1 LKCHRGLIFSTFR
14 KLNFRGVAMTALGTR
29 WIVASFGNQQERSKT
44 FVKRFFFSLE
54 WGSLVSEGH
63 ARQCCVWLHSLENQ
77 FNDCPCRRACFS
89 TPTCSLPSALA
100 AWQQSLYKFEES
112 AFHEEPY
119 NCSQS
124 SFLERFCLK
133 VTFEFLKVLRA
144 SDFRVSVLPSF
155 SAHCWTFFQYLLVCL
170 LSQQTF
176 RAVKQKRFTWAHFM
190 MTWFTTRL
198 QLNKKDTKV
207 DSPQLVL
214 SLEPP
219 HSRTWEAFVFARKRE
234 TDYCESSAVRELSKE
249 KLWSRE
255 LLSKKRRH
263 KRFKKGL
270 CKDSTV
276 KGERTKT
283 RIPRVEVLPALFF
296 WTVWWNTGATNF
308 QLNKLETKTVFTRV

>member
-1 LKCHRGLIFSTFR
+1 
-14 KLNFRGVAMTALGTR
+14 M
-29 WIVASFGNQQERSKT
+29 
-44 FVKRFFFSLE
+44 
-54 WGSLVSEGH
+54 SEGH

-89 TPTCSLPSALA
+89 TSLVPSRVR
-100 AWQQSLYKFEES
+100 SPRDNKV
-112 AFHEEPY
+112 
-119 NCSQS
+119 CTSQS

-176 RAVKQKRFTWAHFM
+176 RVVKQKRFTWAHFM

-214 SLEPP
+214 SLEPS

-283 RIPRVEVLPALFF
+283 RIPRVEVLP
-296 WTVWWNTGATNF
+296 TVLLNCVVEHRC
-308 QLNKLETKTVFTRV
+308 NKLPAQQTWNEDRFYKSPKLVYLRWIHDDVFSHCYQHVSKWNWGRVFVCFLRFLQTLKRCWLVQETKKTQQ